1 MSGATARRYDVAAIK
16 QAHALADVVLGYG
29 VELRSS
35 GQTLVGRCPFHA
47 DGGRPNLH
55 VYPTTQSWYCF
66 RCARG
71 GDVIDFVARR
81 EQVGFAAACERLAG
95 AALPSAA
102 PRRPPPAPACPRRW
116 DRLTLEEQA
125 TMNTAAAV

>member
-16 QAHALADVVLGYG
+16 QAHAVADVVLGYG

-55 VYPTTQSWYCF
+55 VYPTTQRWYCF
-66 RCARG
+66 RCALG

-81 EQVGFAAACERLAG
+81 EQLSFTAACERLAG
-95 AALPSAA
+95 AAA
-102 PRRPPPAPACPRRW
+102 PRSGERRRPAEPACPRRW
-116 DRLTLEEQA
+116 DRLSVDEQVV
-125 TMNTAAAV
+125 MN